1 MKSALILSGG
11 GARAAYQAGVLK
23 AVSELCPDKSRNPFD
38 IICGTSSGALN
49 AAKLACDAKDFSG
62 AVLALELL
70 WSELSSEQVHR
81 TGYWN
86 LLKSAA
92 TVVGS
97 FFHRGIARGRPL
109 SLLDNSPLHQILE
122 DHVDLNSLEVSI
134 QAGDLHALCITA
146 LGYTSGQNL
155 CFFQGD
161 PEAKPWVAAKR
172 VGLRCQIEYKHILA
186 SLALPTIFP
195 AVRINRE
202 YFGDGSLR
210 QTAPMSAALHLGAT
224 KLFVIGVSGRPAP
237 TEDRRQVTHSPS
249 IAQVMGQLVNSAF
262 IDSLAEDVEM
272 LRRFNAFAYFLDEA
286 ELEQVQVKQVDLLM
300 INPSVNFDELAGE
313 FAHYLPR
320 SMRTLLRMTGGNL
333 NGDGSS
339 LASYIL
345 FEKEFCRELIAYG
358 YKDAMSQREEIEKFI
373 G

>member
-86 LLKSAA
+86 LLRSAA

-155 CFFQGD
+155 CFF
-161 PEAKPWVAAKR
+161 
-172 VGLRCQIEYKHILA
+172 L
-186 SLALPTIFP
+186 
-195 AVRINRE
+195 
-202 YFGDGSLR
+202 
-210 QTAPMSAALHLGAT
+210 QT
-224 KLFVIGVSGRPAP
+224 
-237 TEDRRQVTHSPS
+237 
-249 IAQVMGQLVNSAF
+249 
-262 IDSLAEDVEM
+262 
-272 LRRFNAFAYFLDEA
+272 
-286 ELEQVQVKQVDLLM
+286 
-300 INPSVNFDELAGE
+300 
-313 FAHYLPR
+313 
-320 SMRTLLRMTGGNL
+320 
-333 NGDGSS
+333 
-339 LASYIL
+339 
-345 FEKEFCRELIAYG
+345 
-358 YKDAMSQREEIEKFI
+358 
-373 G
+373 